1 MWILLLYAIALII
14 ICCVCCVFFR
24 RFLKREIVARG
35 YLYKYEYILNF
46 QFPKA
51 ITVVYLQNGENF
63 ILRGYHLIPCGLGER
78 IKIINDYIFEKIN
91 HSKSFKPVPFVHWI
105 RHDDLPIIKQKGFI
119 SFINKFFELSYDHR
133 NNDFPKISPRDDWVK
148 TQN

>member
-78 IKIINDYIFEKIN
+78 IKIIKVRKRCFLEA
-91 HSKSFKPVPFVHWI
+91 I
-105 RHDDLPIIKQKGFI
+105 RD
-119 SFINKFFELSYDHR
+119 
-133 NNDFPKISPRDDWVK
+133 
-148 TQN
+148 

>member
-1 MWILLLYAIALII
+1 MAKII
-14 ICCVCCVFFR
+14 RDIFSAKIYLAKEK
-24 RFLKREIVARG
+24 LKQTLVE
-35 YLYKYEYILNF
+35 YETKISGGF
-46 QFPKA
+46 EKKDTSP
-51 ITVVYLQNGENF
+51 
-63 ILRGYHLIPCGLGER
+63 ER

>member
-1 MWILLLYAIALII
+1 MIYKSYFDEEETKNYNFALI
-14 ICCVCCVFFR
+14 
-24 RFLKREIVARG
+24 LEKR
-35 YLYKYEYILNF
+35 
-46 QFPKA
+46 FPKEEYEKIIRDIFSA
-51 ITVVYLQNGENF
+51 KIYLAKEKLKQTLAEYETKISGGFEKKDTS
-63 ILRGYHLIPCGLGER
+63 PER

-133 NNDFPKISPRDDWVK
+133 NNDFPKISPRD
-148 TQN
+148 